1 MDNQEFT
8 TTTTQETPQEME
20 GIQETT
26 INEVAVSID
35 NLNATIT
42 DIRGEFHFAF
52 IITFV
57 VIFFLILGKILK
69 NMIDI

>member
-1 MDNQEFT
+1 
-8 TTTTQETPQEME
+8 ME
-20 GIQETT
+20 QTQETT
-26 INEVAVSID
+26 INEVAASID

-57 VIFFLILGKILK
+57 VIFF
-69 NMIDI
+69 